1 MNIDTSILKDTFLL
15 LEQFHTDNSTGQ
27 YTSDIEGF
35 KNWIA
40 NSQPAD
46 NKADIQIIEAEWEGK
61 SGGRT
66 AESVIS
72 TLLVHLNRYAKAYS
86 RSAISGSGF
95 ATQEDFI
102 FLINLK
108 AFGAMTK
115 MELIKKNVHE
125 KPAGILII
133 NRLIKQGWAEQ
144 TDSETDRRTKVI
156 RITEQGKEA
165 LENQMQ
171 KIRKATHIVAGN
183 LSRKEKLD
191 LIRLLDK
198 LDKFHNPIYNQNT
211 DPGSLIDTVYREYPF
226 EKNNI

>member
-35 KNWIA
+35 KNWIVA
-40 NSQPAD
+40 LKSTE
-46 NKADIQIIEAEWEGK
+46 NKAGIHIIEAEWEGK
-61 SGGRT
+61 SEGRT

-86 RSAISGSGF
+86 RSAIAGSGF

-183 LSRKEKLD
+183 LNQKEKLE

-198 LDKFHNPIYNQNT
+198 LDKFHNPIYNQNI
-211 DPGSLIDTVYREYPF
+211 DPANLIDTVYREYPF
-226 EKNNI
+226 EKNTI

>member
-1 MNIDTSILKDTFLL
+1 MKIETSILKDTLIL
-15 LEQFHTDNSTGQ
+15 LEQFHTDNSAGR
-27 YTSDIEGF
+27 YTSDIKGF

-40 NSQPAD
+40 ETISSENTAD
-46 NKADIQIIEAEWEGK
+46 VNAVEAEWEGK

-86 RSAISGSGF
+86 RSAIAGSGF

-102 FLINLK
+102 FLISLK

-165 LENQMQ
+165 LENQMH

-183 LSRKEKLD
+183 LNHKEKLD

-198 LDKFHNPIYNQNT
+198 LDKFHNPIYHENI
-211 DPGSLIDTVYREYPF
+211 DPRNLIDTVYRDYPF
-226 EKNNI
+226 